1 MQRNKKVC
9 AIIVQVFIIRVR
21 NVPRL
26 SDTFSGALHE
36 ANANDMT
43 RFPQNGG
50 HWDN

>member
-1 MQRNKKVC
+1 MQRKKKVC
-9 AIIVQVFIIRVR
+9 AIIVQVFIRVR

-36 ANANDMT
+36 ANNANDMT

-50 HWDN
+50 H

>member
-1 MQRNKKVC
+1 MRNAGNKEVC

-50 HWDN
+50 H

>member
-1 MQRNKKVC
+1 MQRKKKVC
-9 AIIVQVFIIRVR
+9 AIIVQVFIRVR

-50 HWDN
+50 H